1 MTVRS
6 RSWAGAV
13 AIAVGVLLMV
23 ITLLTAKVENGVPR
37 YPGGLLVLGV
47 VLAGAGL
54 GLIGW
59 ALAGAVRQIGAGE
72 ARLEA
77 RLRAEAEAQK
87 DRKTGP

>member
-6 RSWAGAV
+6 RSWTGAV
-13 AIAVGVLLMV
+13 ATAGGVILMV
-23 ITLLTAKVENGVPR
+23 ITMMTARVEKGVPQ
-37 YPGGLLVLGV
+37 YPAALLWMGFL
-47 VLAGAGL
+47 LAAVGL
-54 GLIGW
+54 GFIGW

-87 DRKTGP
+87 ERKAGS